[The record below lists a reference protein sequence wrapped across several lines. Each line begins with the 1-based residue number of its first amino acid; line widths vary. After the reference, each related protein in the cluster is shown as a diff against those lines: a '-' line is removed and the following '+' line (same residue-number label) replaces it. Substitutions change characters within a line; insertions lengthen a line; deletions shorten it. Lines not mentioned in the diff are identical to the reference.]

1 MTRSATLLLIVTL
14 AACGQP
20 DGGQTQPEATR
31 ADSAAG
37 GAAARAQDAD
47 AAGIEDASSPGVA
60 EGAGLAATARPG
72 TGAAGP
78 SDEPRAPTAGDAGSE
93 PADPS
98 ASAILRRAERTYAGV
113 RSMQADF
120 VQRVTVPLLDQ
131 TQRSRGT
138 LFHRRPDR
146 FLMRFSD
153 PQGDVIVAD
162 GRHLWMYYPSA
173 DAKQVLRTTLAEAGS
188 TVDLQQEFLSDTD
201 RRFSVTHEGVE
212 TVGGRP
218 ADRLRLIPREPSQYL
233 RVTIWVD
240 REDSMVRRF
249 EMVEQNE
256 SVRTLELSN
265 LRPNV
270 SLPDELFRFT
280 PPAGAEVFD
289 S

>member
-1 MTRSATLLLIVTL
+1 MMRSLTLLLVVLL

-20 DGGQTQPEATR
+20 DGAQPEREVAR
-31 ADSAAG
+31 DDPAAPASAAPLPAG
-37 GAAARAQDAD
+37 GN
-47 AAGIEDASSPGVA
+47 GEPA
-60 EGAGLAATARPG
+60 EPGLAAADNPGGGAITEPQPGSPGSSGGAEVPAATAN
-72 TGAAGP
+72 A
-78 SDEPRAPTAGDAGSE
+78 

-138 LFHRRPDR
+138 IFHRRPDR

-212 TVGGRP
+212 NVAGRS

-240 REDSMVRRF
+240 RQDSMVRRF

-256 SVRTLELSN
+256 SVRMLELSN

-270 SLPDELFRFT
+270 SLPDDLFRFT